1 MKTSEKTNVL
11 ARLCW
16 RALVEIFR
24 SGCFES
30 DDAKSLTQIKLC
42 VFAAVH
48 PNIINEVLVF
58 RSVNKVIHHPAMVTL
73 LQLLTADLRPLIC
86 DLSSPFYRRQLVA
99 IFPDQP
105 W

>member
-1 MKTSEKTNVL
+1 ML
-11 ARLCW
+11 ARLG
-16 RALVEIFR
+16 RDFSLGLLRIRRREIPYANKTVCLR
-24 SGCFES
+24 P
-30 DDAKSLTQIKLC
+30 
-42 VFAAVH
+42 VH